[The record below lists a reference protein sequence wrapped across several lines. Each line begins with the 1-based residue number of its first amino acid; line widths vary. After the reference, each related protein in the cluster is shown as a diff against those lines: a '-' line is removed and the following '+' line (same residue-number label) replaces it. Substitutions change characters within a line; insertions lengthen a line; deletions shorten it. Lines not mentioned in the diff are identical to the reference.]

1 MTDDSKRPEGAVVV
15 LVEPRHPGNIG
26 ATARAMKTMG
36 LSRLRLVAPAQFPHA
51 EASARASGA
60 TDVLAAAEVYPD
72 LGAALADME
81 WVAGTT
87 ARSREISI
95 PVRTPDQAARELV
108 EQETAGYRV
117 ALVFGRESHGLRNDE
132 LDRCNRLVHIPTAP
146 DYSSLNL
153 AQAVQILV
161 YEAHRASG
169 EAPLPGDNREVPAG
183 GRVLEDLFRHWERVL
198 RDVAFI
204 DPQNP
209 ERTFRRFRRLILR
222 AAPTEDEVR
231 FLRGF
236 LSAIDKRIHG
246 PRHRSGKGKQKPGEG
261 SRES

>member
-1 MTDDSKRPEGAVVV
+1 MTDDPKRPEGPAVV

-60 TDVLAAAEVYPD
+60 TDILAAVEVYAD
-72 LGAALADME
+72 LGAALADTE

-95 PVRTPDQAARELV
+95 PGRSPDQAARELV
-108 EQETAGYRV
+108 EQEAAGYWG

-161 YEAHRASG
+161 YEVHRAR
-169 EAPLPGDNREVPAG
+169 AADPVPGDTGEVPAG
-183 GRVLEDLFRHWERVL
+183 GRVVEDLFRHWERVL

-222 AAPTEDEVR
+222 AAPTEGEVR

-246 PRHRSGKGKQKPGEG
+246 PRHRTGKGNQEG
-261 SRES
+261 DQES

>member
-1 MTDDSKRPEGAVVV
+1 MTDDAQGTGNPAVV
-15 LVEPRHPGNIG
+15 LVAARHPGNIG

-36 LSRLRLVAPAQFPHA
+36 LTRLMLVTPAHFPHA

-60 TDVLAAAEVYPD
+60 SDILAGAEVFPD
-72 LGAALADME
+72 LGAALADID
-81 WVAGTT
+81 WVVGTT
-87 ARSREISI
+87 ARSREISL
-95 PVRTPDQAARELV
+95 PVRSPDQAARELAD
-108 EQETAGYRV
+108 QAGSGRLG

-132 LDRCNRLVHIPTAP
+132 LDRCDRLVHIPTAP

-153 AQAVQILV
+153 AHAVQILV
-161 YEAHRASG
+161 YEVHRVSAAATPSQG
-169 EAPLPGDNREVPAG
+169 PREVPAG
-183 GRVLEDLFRHWERVL
+183 GRVLEDLFRHWERVVQ
-198 RDVAFI
+198 DVAFM

-222 AAPTEDEVR
+222 AAPTEGEVR

-246 PRHRSGKGKQKPGEG
+246 PRHRSATGKQKPEEGGGE
-261 SRES
+261 S

>member
-1 MTDDSKRPEGAVVV
+1 MTDGSESSGSTAVV

-36 LSRLRLVAPAQFPHA
+36 LSRLRLVAPAQFPDA

-60 TDVLAAAEVYPD
+60 TDILAGAEVFSD
-72 LGAALADME
+72 LEEALADTD

-87 ARSREISI
+87 ARTREISI
-95 PVRTPDQAARELV
+95 PVRSPDQAARELV
-108 EQETAGYRV
+108 EQAGAGHLG

-161 YEAHRASG
+161 YELHRASTATAQFD
-169 EAPLPGDNREVPAG
+169 EPREVPAG
-183 GRVLEDLFRHWERVL
+183 GRALEDLFGHWERVI

-222 AAPTEDEVR
+222 AAPTEGEVR

-246 PRHRSGKGKQKPGEG
+246 PRHRKGSNRRKQDPG
-261 SRES
+261 SQES